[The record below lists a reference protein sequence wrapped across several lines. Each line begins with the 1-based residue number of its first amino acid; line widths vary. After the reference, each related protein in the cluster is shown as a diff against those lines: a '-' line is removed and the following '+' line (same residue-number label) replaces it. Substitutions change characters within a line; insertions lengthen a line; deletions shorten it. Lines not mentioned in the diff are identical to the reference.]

1 MRRRIAKHDR
11 IRNPETAQAAQ
22 PASSAYRR
30 LGAKAAGTLG
40 VLGLALILSLA
51 PTAAADP
58 ASPAP
63 AGGVVEEPIPVSS
76 TDSRNLDTLLLLPTA
91 GGGPTAAERT
101 DAYLA
106 AEVASRGGDQQVATA
121 RFRKRSV
128 DLFRHE
134 RAVEVGEQE
143 MLLRLR
149 LRAKTRET
157 MSVEL
162 RF

>member
-1 MRRRIAKHDR
+1 MQRRVARLYR
-11 IRNPETAQAAQ
+11 IRNPQTVQAAQ

-30 LGAKAAGTLG
+30 LGAKVAGTLG
-40 VLGLALILSLA
+40 GLGLALILSLA
-51 PTAAADP
+51 STAAADP
-58 ASPAP
+58 ASSAP
-63 AGGVVEEPIPVSS
+63 ADGVVEEPIPVST
-76 TDSRNLDTLLLLPTA
+76 TDSRNLDVLLVLPTA
-91 GGGPTAAERT
+91 GDGPTAAERT

-121 RFRKRSV
+121 GFRKRSV